1 MESDEI
7 INLFDSC
14 WFEVEILKKQTSPP
28 TPTSSEP
35 NPVPRVEENSSKP
48 DLTRSPTLHTRS
60 MSDELSLI
68 NTSFMGTG
76 SFSPDSV
83 LHSPKLYK
91 IISGKEVTEE
101 DLQDDD
107 TGVQQPKKKGV
118 RRTITRREKGSSK
131 SLSDLEFEEL
141 KGFMDLGFVFSE
153 EDNKD
158 SRLVEIIPGLQ
169 RLGKKVDGDEDI
181 KKAAAAAAAEDRPEV
196 SRPYLSEA
204 WEVAEARRR
213 RRRKENPS
221 MNWRVPDLGNEIDM
235 KDSLK
240 LWAHTVASA
249 VK

>member
-14 WFEVEILKKQTSPP
+14 WFEVEILKKQTYPP
-28 TPTSSEP
+28 TPTASEP

-48 DLTRSPTLHTRS
+48 DLSRSPTLHTRS
-60 MSDELSLI
+60 MSDQLSLVS
-68 NTSFMGTG
+68 TSFMGTG

-91 IISGKEVTEE
+91 IISGKEVTEG
-101 DLQDDD
+101 DLQDDG
-107 TGVQQPKKKGV
+107 TGVQQPKKNEV

-169 RLGKKVDGDEDI
+169 RLGKTVEGDI
-181 KKAAAAAAAEDRPEV
+181 KKAAEDRAQV

-213 RRRKENPS
+213 RIKDNPL

-235 KDSLK
+235 KDSLR

>member
-1 MESDEI
+1 MESEEI
-7 INLFDSC
+7 LNLFDSW
-14 WFEVEILKKQTSPP
+14 WFELEIFKKQTSPS
-28 TPTSSEP
+28 TPTGSEP
-35 NPVPRVEENSSKP
+35 NPDPRVEENPSKP
-48 DLTRSPTLHTRS
+48 ELTRSPTLHTRS
-60 MSDELSLI
+60 MSDQLSLI
-68 NTSFMGTG
+68 STSFMGTG

-83 LHSPKLYK
+83 LHSPKLHK

-101 DLQDDD
+101 DLQDDG
-107 TGVQQPKKKGV
+107 TGVQEPKKKGV
-118 RRTITRREKGSSK
+118 ARMNSRRKKSSSK

-169 RLGKKVDGDEDI
+169 RLGKKVEGDEEI
-181 KKAAAAAAAEDRPEV
+181 KEAAAAAADDDRAEVP
-196 SRPYLSEA
+196 RPYLSEA
-204 WEVAEARRR
+204 WEVAETRR
-213 RRRKENPS
+213 RRRKEKPL

-235 KDSLK
+235 KDSLR

>member
-1 MESDEI
+1 MESEEI
-7 INLFDSC
+7 IELFDSC
-14 WFEVEILKKQTSPP
+14 WFEMEIFKKRSSPSTS
-28 TPTSSEP
+28 TGSEP
-35 NPVPRVEENSSKP
+35 NPDPRVEEDSSKP
-48 DLTRSPTLHTRS
+48 ELARTPTLHTRS
-60 MSDELSLI
+60 MSDQLSLI
-68 NTSFMGTG
+68 STSFMGTG

-83 LHSPKLYK
+83 LHPSKLHK

-101 DLQDDD
+101 DLQDSSSSI
-107 TGVQQPKKKGV
+107 QEPRKKGV
-118 RRTITRREKGSSK
+118 ARTISRRRKGSSK

-169 RLGKKVDGDEDI
+169 RLGKKVDGHG
-181 KKAAAAAAAEDRPEV
+181 DRAEV

-204 WEVAEARRR
+204 WELAETRRGRRR
-213 RRRKENPS
+213 ENENPL

-235 KDSLK
+235 KDSLRW
-240 LWAHTVASA
+240 WAHTVAST